1 MLKSFFGLFGSS
13 NDSTAVLDRADL
25 AGQTSAKVS
34 SSSQK
39 TATNVS
45 QKSSSE
51 FIAAEVTEKTL
62 TEKYRSGVFSDQALT
77 FYRDSVSPENASLVI
92 RAAYRQ
98 VFGNAHIMDTEK
110 DSKLESQLRLGQ
122 ISVADFIRSL
132 AKSDRYK
139 TLFWDKYPNATFI
152 ELNFKHLLGRAPE
165 SYEEIKEHGKILS
178 EGGFEAEIDSYLDS
192 DEYYQTFGD
201 NIVPYTRGYN
211 TEIGRNAVGFT
222 HTFPLM
228 GVACSS
234 DKSFISSKS
243 PRVQVNLIS
252 SRASEAP
259 SLRPIP
265 DSYPEELI
273 QGKGTGYMPNEIR
286 SMGRELWQEIQNRKY
301 YYNL

>member
-1 MLKSFFGLFGSS
+1 MLKSFFGLFGKSG
-13 NDSTAVLDRADL
+13 DTAVLDRPEASS
-25 AGQTSAKVS
+25 QTSAKVS
-34 SSSQK
+34 SPSPTTTSPVSGA
-39 TATNVS
+39 TAPT
-45 QKSSSE
+45 
-51 FIAAEVTEKTL
+51 EVRETTL
-62 TEKYRSGVFSDQALT
+62 TEKYRNGVFADQALT

-132 AKSDRYK
+132 AKSDHYK
-139 TLFWDKYPNATFI
+139 ALFWDKYPNATFI

-165 SYEEIKEHGKILS
+165 SYAEIQEHGRILS
-178 EGGFEAEIDSYLDS
+178 EGGFDAEIDSYFES

-211 TEIGRNAVGFT
+211 TEVGRNAVGFT
-222 HTFPLM
+222 HAFPLM

-243 PRVQVNLIS
+243 PRVQTNLIS
-252 SRASEAP
+252 GSASEAP
-259 SLRPIP
+259 QLRQIP
-265 DSYPEELI
+265 DSYPEEFAEI
-273 QGKGTGYMPNEIR
+273 VKGKGKGYMPNEIR
-286 SMGRELWQEIQNRKY
+286 AMGRELWQEIQNRKY
-301 YYNL
+301 TYNL

>member
-1 MLKSFFGLFGSS
+1 MLKSFFGLFGKSG
-13 NDSTAVLDRADL
+13 DSTAVIDRADV
-25 AGQTSAKVS
+25 ASQTSAKVS
-34 SSSQK
+34 SPSPA
-39 TATNVS
+39 ATVGVS
-45 QKSSSE
+45 TSVDVRE
-51 FIAAEVTEKTL
+51 TTL
-62 TEKYRSGVFSDQALT
+62 TEKYRNSVFADQALT
-77 FYRDSVSPENASLVI
+77 FYRDSVSPANASLVI

-110 DSKLESQLRLGQ
+110 DSKLESQLRLGR

-165 SYEEIKEHGKILS
+165 SYEEIQEHGKILS
-178 EGGFEAEIDSYLDS
+178 EGGFEAEIDSYFDS

-252 SRASEAP
+252 SCASEAP
-259 SLRPIP
+259 PLRPIP
-265 DSYPEELI
+265 DSYPEEFEEVI
-273 QGKGTGYMPNEIR
+273 KGKGKGYMPNEIR

>member
-1 MLKSFFGLFGSS
+1 MLKSFFGLFGNSS
-13 NDSTAVLDRADL
+13 DSTAVLDRADV
-25 AGQTSAKVS
+25 ATSAKVS

-39 TATNVS
+39 TATDVAQTS
-45 QKSSSE
+45 ISVE
-51 FIAAEVTEKTL
+51 EKTL
-62 TEKYRSGVFSDQALT
+62 TERYRSGVFSDQALI
-77 FYRDSVSPENASLVI
+77 FHRDSVSPENASLVI

-178 EGGFEAEIDSYLDS
+178 EGGFDAEIDSYFES

-211 TEIGRNAVGFT
+211 TEVGRNAVGFT
-222 HTFPLM
+222 HAFPLI

-234 DKSFISSKS
+234 DKSFTTSKS
-243 PRVQVNLIS
+243 PRVQTSLITKQ
-252 SRASEAP
+252 ASKTPE
-259 SLRPIP
+259 LRPIP
-265 DSYPEELI
+265 DSYPKEFEAI
-273 QGKGTGYMPNEIR
+273 IKGKGRGYMPNEIR
-286 SMGRELWQEIQNRKY
+286 AMGREVWQEIQNRKY
-301 YYNL
+301 VYNL

>member
-1 MLKSFFGLFGSS
+1 MLKSFFGLFGKSG
-13 NDSTAVLDRADL
+13 DSTAVLDRPEVAS
-25 AGQTSAKVS
+25 QTSAKGSSSTQTATSSVSDVS
-34 SSSQK
+34 SPES
-39 TATNVS
+39 TPAVDET
-45 QKSSSE
+45 
-51 FIAAEVTEKTL
+51 TL
-62 TEKYRSGVFSDQALT
+62 TDKYRSGVFADQALI

-132 AKSDRYK
+132 AKSDHYK
-139 TLFWDKYPNATFI
+139 NLFWDKYPNATFI
-152 ELNFKHLLGRAPE
+152 ELNFKHLLGRAPN
-165 SYEEIKEHGKILS
+165 SYAEIKEHGKILS
-178 EGGFEAEIDSYLDS
+178 EGGFDAEIDSYLDS

-201 NIVPYTRGYN
+201 NIVPYTRAYN
-211 TEIGRNAVGFT
+211 TEIGKNAVSFT
-222 HTFPLM
+222 HAFPLM

-243 PRVQVNLIS
+243 PRVQANLITS
-252 SRASEAP
+252 SASKTP
-259 SLRPIP
+259 PLRPIP

-273 QGKGTGYMPNEIR
+273 KGKGTGYMPNEIR
-286 SMGRELWQEIQNRKY
+286 AMGRELWQEIQNRKY